1 MASLSPFV
9 KHALY
14 KALYYA
20 LTWFVAVSF
29 AWFIPRLLPYNAV
42 EITVASMERSLAA
55 SGSMVSPQEYKE
67 MVSYIE
73 GLFGANE
80 PLWLQY
86 VNFWK
91 DLFHGNFGPS
101 IAFFPATVNQV
112 IARSLPYDLVL
123 IIPSTVVA
131 WVIGNLL
138 GAQIGYRKTGTLTD
152 RASMVAFVA
161 LNNIPFFVLGL
172 ILIMVFAVELHWV
185 PATGYTYSAIPRLSW
200 TYIKIFLKYWIMPF
214 LSVTL
219 VSLGG
224 WVLGMRQLI
233 INEKNS
239 DYMNY
244 GEALGLRGSILA
256 RYAMKNAFL
265 PQITGLA
272 LSLGT
277 VVGGSYVLE
286 FIFGYPGMGY
296 IMGVAATEN
305 DYITV
310 AGVFVII
317 ATVVLLAN
325 YIVDI
330 LYSVLDPRV
339 RAAEVGA

>member
-1 MASLSPFV
+1 MFRLSPFV
-9 KHALY
+9 KHVLY
-14 KALYYA
+14 KGLYYL
-20 LTWFVAVSF
+20 LTWFVAVTV
-29 AWFIPRLLPYNAV
+29 AWIVPRLLPYNAV
-42 EITVASMERSLAA
+42 EITVSQMVRSLTQ
-55 SGSMVSPQEYKE
+55 GSSMISPQEYKE
-67 MVSYIE
+67 MVNYIE

-86 VNFWK
+86 VHFWE
-91 DLFHGNFGPS
+91 DLLHGNLGPS
-101 IAFFPATVNQV
+101 IAFFPATVNKV
-112 IARSLPYDLVL
+112 IAEALPYDLIL

-131 WVIGNLL
+131 WVIGNIL
-138 GAQIGYRKTGTLTD
+138 GAQIGYRKTGTITD
-152 RASMVAFVA
+152 KASMIAFVA
-161 LNNIPFFVLGL
+161 INNIPFFVLGL
-172 ILIMVFAVELHWV
+172 LLILVFAVDLHWL
-185 PATGYTYSAIPRLSW
+185 PATGYTFSAIPRLTWS
-200 TYIKIFLKYWIMPF
+200 YLPIFFRHWILPF
-214 LSVTL
+214 ASVTI

-233 INEKNS
+233 INEKGS

-244 GEALGLRGSILA
+244 GEALGIRPSILS

-296 IMGVAATEN
+296 IMGIAATDN
-305 DYITV
+305 DYLTV
-310 AGVFVII
+310 AGVFVVI

-339 RAAEVGA
+339 RVAEVGE